1 MTTADSLVG
10 ATLDGRY
17 FVESRIA
24 GGGMA
29 TVYVA
34 HDQRL
39 GRRVALKVMHASL
52 AADPQFVRRFINEAH
67 SVAKLSHPNVV
78 QVFDQGTDQ
87 GHVYLAMEYI
97 EGRTLRDLLD
107 GRGRLAPRDALQ
119 LLAPVLAALGAAHR
133 AGMVHRDVKPENVLL
148 TPDGRVKVADFGLA
162 RATEGANQGMTS
174 TGALMGTAGY
184 LAPEQ
189 ITDSTADARSDVY
202 AAGILLY
209 ELLTG
214 SQPYQGDSPIA
225 VAYQH
230 VNDDVPAPSA
240 KVGGVPPE
248 VDALVVAATRH
259 DPAER
264 PADAGGFLA
273 RLLEVLGPMPETGP
287 NMPLTYA
294 TAAMGHDSPG
304 GSGGS
309 GGNQTLV
316 VDIDPADLQPR
327 EGPPARRTRNY
338 PMILVGAVVAAAL
351 LAFGWWMLM
360 GRYAEVPELVGMS
373 EDQAL
378 GALRDSGLK
387 MKVSDDRRYSDD
399 ADDGEIAAADPGVGA
414 SILPNEIVTVTL
426 SKGPQNVPMPD
437 VVGESAG
444 DARKTLE
451 DAGITDIKEK
461 KEESFDQPSGTV
473 LSTDPP
479 AEEEADREGTVT
491 LSVAAGFEA
500 PKVVGMKEGDAR
512 SALEDSKLKV
522 DVVQESSDDVA
533 KGQVMKQDP
542 KAGGK
547 VDSGDTVTIT
557 VSTGPEQVKIPDIRG
572 MKVGAAKKK
581 LEDLGFKVKVN
592 RVIGDRV
599 GEFNPKGEAK
609 KGAEVEIWT
618 SPFGGRDGGRGGNR
632 GNDDDD

>member
-10 ATLDGRY
+10 ATLDTRY

-29 TVYVA
+29 TVYLA

-39 GRRVALKVMHASL
+39 GRRVALKVMHTSL
-52 AADPQFVRRFINEAH
+52 AGDPQFVRRFINEAH

-97 EGRTLRDLLD
+97 EGRTMRALLD

-189 ITDSTADARSDVY
+189 ITESSADARSDVY

-214 SQPYQGDSPIA
+214 AQPYKGDSPIA

-230 VNDDVPAPSA
+230 VNDDVPEPST
-240 KVGGVPPE
+240 KVTGIPPE
-248 VDALVVAATRH
+248 VDALVTEATRH
-259 DPAER
+259 DPADR
-264 PADAGGFLA
+264 PADAGAFLA
-273 RLLEVLGPMPETGP
+273 KLLQVLGPMPETGP
-287 NMPLTYA
+287 NTPLTYA

-304 GSGGS
+304 GD
-309 GGNQTLV
+309 GNQTLV

-327 EGPPARRTRNY
+327 DERPPRKNRNY
-338 PMILVGAVVAAAL
+338 PMIIVGAVVAAAL
-351 LAFGWWMLM
+351 LVFGWWMLL
-360 GRYAEVPELVGMS
+360 GRYEQVPDLVGMS
-373 EDQAL
+373 EEQAL
-378 GALRDSGLK
+378 GELRDAGLK
-387 MKVSDDRRYSDD
+387 MKVGGDPQYSDD
-399 ADDGEIAAADPGVGA
+399 ADKGEIAEADPEPDSSV
-414 SILPNEIVTVTL
+414 LPNEIVTVTL

-437 VVGESAG
+437 VVGEPTD

-451 DAGITDIKEK
+451 DAGITDIDEK
-461 KEESFDQPSGTV
+461 KEESFDQPAGTV

-491 LSVAAGFEA
+491 LSIAAGFEA
-500 PKVVGMKEGDAR
+500 PKVVGMKQDDAR
-512 SALEDSKLKV
+512 TALEDSKLKV

-533 KGQVMKQDP
+533 KGEVMEQDP
-542 KAGGK
+542 KAGGN

-557 VSTGPEQVKIPDIRG
+557 VSSGPEQVKIPDISG
-572 MKVGAAKKK
+572 MKVDAAKKK
-581 LEDLGFKVKVN
+581 LEGLGFKVKVN

-599 GEFNPKGEAK
+599 GQYNPKGKAK
-609 KGAEVEIWT
+609 KGAKVEIWT
-618 SPFGGRDGGRGGNR
+618 TPFGSGEGRGGGRGR
-632 GNDDDD
+632 DDDD